1 MRQHLVLLG
10 DSIFDNGAYV
20 DGAPAVIDQVRSLL
34 PDHWRASLLAVDG
47 NVVLDVR
54 NQIKRLPLDA
64 SHLVMSIGG
73 NDALGVLTQLHSPEP
88 LSIMQSLKVLAGI
101 QMKFEQDYV
110 AILNLALMSEL
121 PLLCCTIYDQVPGL
135 TQELRTA
142 LSLFNDVIS
151 RECARI
157 HIPVLDLRSV
167 CTEASD
173 YSVISPIEPS
183 KNGGGKIASRI
194 VSIVTGEAF
203 ESKQCRIYA

>member
-1 MRQHLVLLG
+1 MSRHLILLG
-10 DSIFDNGAYV
+10 DSVFDNAACV
-20 DGAPAVIDQVRSLL
+20 PGAPAVIDQVSCLL
-34 PDHWRASLLAVDG
+34 PGDWRASLLAVDG

-73 NDALGVLTQLHSPEP
+73 NDASGALTQLHSPEP
-88 LSIMQSLKVLAGI
+88 LSIMQSLKVLADI
-101 QMKFEQDYV
+101 QMKFAKDYV
-110 AILNLALMSEL
+110 AILKLALMSEL

-151 RECARI
+151 RECAHL

-173 YSVISPIEPS
+173 DSVISPIEPS
-183 KNGGGKIASRI
+183 ENGGQKIASRI
-194 VSIVTGEAF
+194 VRIVTGEAF

>member
-10 DSIFDNGAYV
+10 DSVFDNGAYV

-173 YSVISPIEPS
+173 YSVISPI
-183 KNGGGKIASRI
+183 
-194 VSIVTGEAF
+194 
-203 ESKQCRIYA
+203 